1 MASSTRPADIA
12 AADEP
17 DLAPRTDRPEGRR
30 TTDSR
35 AARPGQRAMT
45 SAVPPAGPGGA
56 DRQSWPVRSG
66 TVPTLANGYSAR
78 PETAPG
84 LAAALPTGAAVALV
98 PHRAAPPVASP
109 GPVAASDVQD
119 WLRSSGKTQ
128 LAVAFAESLWQSG
141 GLDLLVWIEAT
152 SRASVLSGYAAATAD
167 VTGRDQVSSCESV
180 AAQFLSWLGE
190 TSRSWLVVL
199 DDVADPANLNG
210 LWPVGPAGRVLVT
223 SADAAAI
230 PSGMRVVPVGPFSQR
245 EAISY
250 LSGRLSADPDKR
262 QGVIE
267 LAPDLDL
274 EPVALAQASA
284 VIANSPM
291 SCRDY
296 RAHFTRRREQL
307 TESPSTRPSAAAV
320 TWMFSFGRV
329 GQLAPG
335 ASAQLLLALAALL
348 DGHGIPQTVF
358 AAPAA
363 DDFIA
368 GGGGGVAARSERAS
382 AALAMLEQAGLLTVE
397 PVTAPPVVRVSPV
410 LQAALRAA
418 MPKGMPDQVAKSAAD
433 ALLQAWPEQE
443 LPGWPATGLRSCV
456 ATLRQI
462 TGDLLW
468 DGGCH
473 PLLVRAGDSLDHA
486 RLTGPAVD
494 HWHDLATTSGRL
506 LGDRHLDTMLASQ
519 RLADAY
525 LAAGRAD
532 DAIPWFEWE
541 LDNLTHKLG
550 PDHRDVIEAR
560 RRLGHALVAALQ
572 LPAAITVLERAVPQF
587 EQVYGPGQIDTL
599 GARDE
604 LAAAYLSAGQYSD
617 AITLYRRT
625 LADRERAQGARHP
638 QTMTTRHGLADSYL
652 ASGRAKEAVAAY
664 KRVVADR
671 ERTLGPEHL
680 DTLTARNNLGAAC
693 EKAGKPA
700 AAELACQQAWAGFER
715 VLGPRHP
722 DTLRSRAGLAQVYRR
737 LGRYGDAR
745 ALLRDTVDRLQRILP
760 DGDPLIT
767 ELRQSLAD
775 IGEE

>member
-1 MASSTRPADIA
+1 MVPAL
-12 AADEP
+12 AD
-17 DLAPRTDRPEGRR
+17 GF
-30 TTDSR
+30 
-35 AARPGQRAMT
+35 
-45 SAVPPAGPGGA
+45 
-56 DRQSWPVRSG
+56 
-66 TVPTLANGYSAR
+66 SAR
-78 PETAPG
+78 LETAPG
-84 LAAALPTGAAVALV
+84 LAAALQAGAAVALV
-98 PHRAAPPVASP
+98 PDRAAPPAAVP
-109 GPVAASDVQD
+109 GPVAGPDAQD

-128 LAVAFAESLWQSG
+128 LAAAFAESLWQSG

-152 SRASVLSGYAAATAD
+152 SQASVLSGYAAATAAA
-167 VTGRDQVSSCESV
+167 TGRDQVSSCESV

-190 TSRSWLVVL
+190 TSRRWLVVL
-199 DDVADPANLNG
+199 DDLADPANLDG
-210 LWPVGPAGRVLVT
+210 LWPAGPAGRVLVT
-223 SADAAAI
+223 SADAAAV
-230 PSGMRVVPVGPFSQR
+230 PRGVRVVPVGPFSQR

-267 LAPDLDL
+267 LAQDLDF

-284 VIANSPM
+284 TIASSPL

-296 RAHFTRRREQL
+296 RAHFVPRREQL
-307 TESPSTRPSAAAV
+307 AEPSSARPPAAAV

-335 ASAQLLLALAALL
+335 GSPQLLLALAALL
-348 DGHGIPQTVF
+348 DGHGIPQTVLT
-358 AAPAA
+358 APAA
-363 DDFIA
+363 GDFVA
-368 GGGGGVAARSERAS
+368 GGDGVPASSERAL
-382 AALAMLEQAGLLTVE
+382 AALEQAGLVTVE
-397 PVTAPPVVRVSPV
+397 PVTAPPTVRISPV

-418 MPKGMPDQVAKSAAD
+418 MPGDMQDQAAISAAD
-433 ALLQAWPEQE
+433 ALLQAWPERD
-443 LPGWPATGLRSCV
+443 LPGWPASGLRSCV
-456 ATLRQI
+456 ATLRRI
-462 TGDLLW
+462 TGNLLW

-473 PLLVRAGDSLDHA
+473 PVLVRAGDSLDRA
-486 RLTGPAVD
+486 RLAGPAVG
-494 HWHDLATTSGRL
+494 HWRDLATTGGRL
-506 LGDRHLDTMLASQ
+506 LGDGHPDTMLAGQ

-532 DAIPWFEWE
+532 DAIPWFQSK
-541 LDNLTHKLG
+541 LRNLTARLG
-550 PDHRDVIEAR
+550 PDHRDVIEAQ

-587 EQVYGPGQIDTL
+587 EQVCGPGHGDTL
-599 GARDE
+599 GAQDE
-604 LAAAYLSAGQYSD
+604 LAAAYLAAGQYSG

-625 LADRERAQGARHP
+625 LADRDRAQGARHP
-638 QTMTTRHGLADSYL
+638 QTMTTRHGLADSCL

-671 ERTLGPEHL
+671 ERVLGPDHL
-680 DTLTARNNLGAAC
+680 DTLTARNNLGAAYQ
-693 EKAGKPA
+693 KTGKTA
-700 AAELACQQAWAGFER
+700 AAELACEQAWAGFER

-722 DTLRSRAGLAQVYRR
+722 DTLRSRAGLAQVYRW

-745 ALLRDTVDRLQRILP
+745 ALLRDTADRLERILP

>member
-1 MASSTRPADIA
+1 MS
-12 AADEP
+12 
-17 DLAPRTDRPEGRR
+17 
-30 TTDSR
+30 
-35 AARPGQRAMT
+35 
-45 SAVPPAGPGGA
+45 SAVPPAGPAGA
-56 DRQSWPVRSG
+56 APGRPSWPIRSG
-66 TVPTLANGYSAR
+66 TVPPLADGFIAR
-78 PETAPG
+78 LETAPG
-84 LAAALPTGAAVALV
+84 LAAALPAGAAVALV
-98 PHRAAPPVASP
+98 PDRASAPAPVPGPGAAPDAR
-109 GPVAASDVQD
+109 D

-128 LAVAFAESLWQSG
+128 LAAAFAESLWQSG
-141 GLDLLVWIEAT
+141 GVDLLVWIEAT
-152 SRASVLSGYAAATAD
+152 SRASVLSGYAAATAAA
-167 VTGRDQVSSCESV
+167 TGRDQASSCESV

-199 DDVADPANLNG
+199 DDLADPANLDG
-210 LWPVGPAGRVLVT
+210 LWPAGPAGRVLVT
-223 SADAAAI
+223 SADAAAV
-230 PSGMRVVPVGPFSQR
+230 PGGMRVVPVGPFSLR
-245 EAISY
+245 EAINY
-250 LSGRLSADPDKR
+250 LNGRLSAYPDKR
-262 QGVIE
+262 HGAIE
-267 LAPDLDL
+267 LAQDLDF

-284 VIANSPM
+284 VIANSPL
-291 SCRDY
+291 SCREY
-296 RAHFTRRREQL
+296 RAHFVRRREQL
-307 TESPSTRPSAAAV
+307 AESSSARPSAAAV
-320 TWMFSFGRV
+320 TWTFSFGRAD
-329 GQLAPG
+329 QLAPG
-335 ASAQLLLALAALL
+335 GSAQLLLALAALL
-348 DGHGIPQTVF
+348 DGHGIPQTVL

-363 DDFIA
+363 GDFLGDD
-368 GGGGGVAARSERAS
+368 GVRASSERAR
-382 AALAMLEQAGLLTVE
+382 AALAALEQAGLLTVE
-397 PVTAPPVVRVSPV
+397 PFTAPPIVRISPV

-418 MPKGMPDQVAKSAAD
+418 MPEGMPDQAASSVAD
-433 ALLQAWPEQE
+433 ALLQAWPERE
-443 LPGWPATGLRSCV
+443 LPGWPASGLRSCV
-456 ATLRQI
+456 ATLRRI

-473 PLLVRAGDSLDHA
+473 PLLVRAGDSLDRA
-486 RLTGPAVD
+486 RLTEPAVD
-494 HWHDLATTSGRL
+494 HWLDLATTGGRL
-506 LGDRHLDTMLASQ
+506 LGGGHPDTMLAGQ

-532 DAIPWFEWE
+532 DAIPWFQWV
-541 LDNLTHKLG
+541 LDGLTHKLG

-587 EQVYGPGQIDTL
+587 EQVCGPGHAGTL

-604 LAAAYLSAGQYSD
+604 LAAAYLAAGQYSD

-671 ERTLGPEHL
+671 ERVLGPDHL
-680 DTLTARNNLGAAC
+680 DTLTARNNLGAAYQ
-693 EKAGKPA
+693 KTGKTA
-700 AAELACQQAWAGFER
+700 AAELAYEQAWAGFER

-722 DTLRSRAGLAQVYRR
+722 DSLRSRAGLAQVYRR

-745 ALLRDTVDRLQRILP
+745 VLLRDTVDRLERALP